1 MRHFALVAIVCTAA
15 ACASTGVGVPTLR
28 ADCDD
33 RFDTVW
39 VAAQTAVGRLGGTV
53 LSANRASGAIL
64 GRLDSDVLG
73 AEIDLHVNLSRLP
86 DHQPGTL
93 QPVTVTIKATD
104 TRVAEPDA
112 HRLEE
117 LRSLED
123 RYLRLVGERAA
134 CGGPV

>member
-1 MRHFALVAIVCTAA
+1 MRYIALVAIVCTAA
-15 ACASTGVGVPTLR
+15 ACATSDGVPTLR
-28 ADCDD
+28 TDCED

-39 VAAQTAVGRLGGTV
+39 VAAQTAVGRLGGSV
-53 LSANRASGAIL
+53 RSANRSSGAIL

-73 AEIDLHVNLSRLP
+73 AEIDLHINLSRLP

-134 CGGPV
+134 CSGPV

>member
-15 ACASTGVGVPTLR
+15 ACATSDGVPTLR

-33 RFDTVW
+33 RFDAVW
-39 VAAQTAVGRLGGTV
+39 VAAQTAVSRLGGTV
-53 LSANRASGAIL
+53 RSANRASGAIL

-73 AEIDLHVNLSRLP
+73 AEIDLHINLSRLP
-86 DHQPGTL
+86 DHNPGSQ

-104 TRVAEPDA
+104 TRLAEPDV
-112 HRLEE
+112 HRVEE

-134 CGGPV
+134 CSGPV

>member
-1 MRHFALVAIVCTAA
+1 MRHIALFVIVCTAA
-15 ACASTGVGVPTLR
+15 ACATTGGAPTLR
-28 ADCDD
+28 ADCED
-33 RFDTVW
+33 RFNTVW
-39 VAAQTAVGRLGGTV
+39 VAAQTAVSRLGGSV
-53 LSANRASGAIL
+53 RSANQASGAIL

-73 AEIDLHVNLSRLP
+73 AEIDLHINLSRLP

-134 CGGPV
+134 CSGPV